1 MTYNAIERRV
11 RLLVNDTEPGA
22 YRFTPED
29 VRGFIADAVRH
40 LRNVNPSE
48 KYDPDT
54 GLVDESLP
62 DPHGEDAASDE
73 VRFDPRHEEAVVKY
87 AAHKVYELDQ
97 TDTVNLQI
105 SETLRTRAE
114 ALMQL

>member
-1 MTYNAIERRV
+1 MTYGQIEAKV
-11 RLLVNDTEPGA
+11 RTLVNDKETP
-22 YRFTPED
+22 YRFSADEIH
-29 VRGFIADAVRH
+29 GSIATAVRH
-40 LRNVNPSE
+40 LRNINPAE
-48 KYDPDT
+48 KYGPD
-54 GLVDESLP
+54 GLLDEAVP
-62 DPHGEDAASDE
+62 APAAETE

-87 AAHKVYELDQ
+87 AAHKVYELDM